1 MLPSITK
8 KAFLYADSVACE
20 QLQDQKDFLFN
31 FQMKRKN
38 ENGIT
43 LIINKYKWGMKKK
56 WKKKIE
62 KQKTRKKYEFVVK
75 ITEESSKW
83 LSANYVRKVNKKC
96 SKTEQMQKLKDLKV
110 CKREI
115 YDKNKILKILK
126 RKRKI
131 FEKKGE
137 KVKILKN

>member
-1 MLPSITK
+1 MG
-8 KAFLYADSVACE
+8 DE
-20 QLQDQKDFLFN
+20 
-31 FQMKRKN
+31 
-38 ENGIT
+38 
-43 LIINKYKWGMKKK
+43 KK